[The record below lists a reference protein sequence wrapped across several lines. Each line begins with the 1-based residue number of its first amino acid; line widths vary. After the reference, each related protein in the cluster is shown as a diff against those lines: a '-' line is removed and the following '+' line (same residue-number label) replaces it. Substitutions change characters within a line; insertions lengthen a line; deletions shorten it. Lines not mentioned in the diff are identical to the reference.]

1 MKNKI
6 IEACF
11 TFLALFLFA
20 CGFAAAVFIGM
31 MLMPLAFVAVFGLA
45 FREIIIWKRKM
56 PLIENNKADKD
67 KSARIQRQAI
77 IRHIFTV
84 QKNERVA

>member
-6 IEACF
+6 IESCF
-11 TFLALFLFA
+11 AFLALFLFA

-31 MLMPLAFVAVFGLA
+31 MLMPVAFVSVFVLA
-45 FREIIIWKRKM
+45 IREIIMWKRKM

-67 KSARIQRQAI
+67 RSVGIQRQAT

-84 QKNERVA
+84 QKNEHVA